1 MYKCDK
7 KRYLLLRMIMEKLKM
22 HSLNKVDENIA
33 KIGQLF
39 PNSLTERKNEKG
51 EVEYA
56 IDYIK
61 KHVLKLDT
69 KCLFR

>member
-1 MYKCDK
+1 
-7 KRYLLLRMIMEKLKM
+7 M